1 QSSDSLYTVTATHP
15 TNPDFPTSSNSLARN
30 LHAVQIIHKILAD
43 MAEQAHIVARFAALD
58 QGSFKDVTKQAFQ
71 LIASCYEKDEF
82 VECIEG
88 AQHILDTYPLN
99 TQMRLKVY
107 IYMAMSTKER
117 GRRGRLRD
125 LAEITCAAII
135 TDLPAGKSPGNNLI
149 NARKELDALTAGL
162 FRDESSSGKPNDT
175 ATSDLI
181 TFEDLPSRGT
191 EAETSGTKAGQI
203 FITDG
208 FLPHRSIGSV
218 HGILDEYEPRQD
230 KPLEKKVCPLM
241 SVVKPFIRPSAMRL

>member
-1 QSSDSLYTVTATHP
+1 
-15 TNPDFPTSSNSLARN
+15 
-30 LHAVQIIHKILAD
+30 
-43 MAEQAHIVARFAALD
+43 MAEQAHIVARIAALD

-107 IYMAMSTKER
+107 IYVAMSTKER

-125 LAEITCAAII
+125 LVEIAYAAII
-135 TDLPAGKSPGNNLI
+135 TDLPAGKSPGNHLI
-149 NARKELDALTAGL
+149 NARKEIDALTAGL
-162 FRDESSSGKPNDT
+162 LRDESSSGKPNDT

-208 FLPHRSIGSV
+208 FLPHRSIGAM
-218 HGILDEYEPRQD
+218 HG
-230 KPLEKKVCPLM
+230 VCLM
-241 SVVKPFIRPSAMRL
+241 SCMVW

>member
-1 QSSDSLYTVTATHP
+1 
-15 TNPDFPTSSNSLARN
+15 
-30 LHAVQIIHKILAD
+30 
-43 MAEQAHIVARFAALD
+43 MAEQAHIVARIAALD

-107 IYMAMSTKER
+107 IYVAMSTKER

-125 LAEITCAAII
+125 LAEIAYAAII
-135 TDLPAGKSPGNNLI
+135 TDLPAGKSPGNHLI
-149 NARKELDALTAGL
+149 NARKEIDALTAGL
-162 FRDESSSGKPNDT
+162 LRDESSSGKPNDT

-208 FLPHRSIGSV
+208 FLPHRSIGAM
-218 HGILDEYEPRQD
+218 HGILNEYKPRKD
-230 KPLEKKVCPLM
+230 KPLQKKVCPMFSLPHHCRQC
-241 SVVKPFIRPSAMRL
+241 SPDQVLAPIW